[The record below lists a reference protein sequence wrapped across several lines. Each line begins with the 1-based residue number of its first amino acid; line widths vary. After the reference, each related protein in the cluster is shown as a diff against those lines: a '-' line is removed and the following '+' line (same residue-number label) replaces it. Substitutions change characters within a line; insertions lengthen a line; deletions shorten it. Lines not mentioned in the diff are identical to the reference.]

1 VASLRDCRRAL
12 EELGANLAAAE
23 DDVRAHVQDRTV
35 SCRITDLDVTFR
47 GRLSDG
53 ALVDLTDS
61 ISSEP
66 AQIRLTM
73 SSDDL
78 VDLVGGRLSFP
89 HAWATGRIKLD
100 ASLRDLLRLRSFLG

>member
-1 VASLRDCRRAL
+1 MRECRKAL
-12 EELGANLAAAE
+12 DELGARLAQT
-23 DDVRAHVQDRTV
+23 DDNVRAQVDDRTV

-47 GRLSDG
+47 GRLSG
-53 ALVDLTDS
+53 GELVDVTDA

-78 VDLVGGRLSFP
+78 IDLVAGRLSFP
-89 HAWATGRIKLD
+89 HVWATGRIRLD
-100 ASLRDLLRLRSFLG
+100 ASFRDLLRLRSFMG